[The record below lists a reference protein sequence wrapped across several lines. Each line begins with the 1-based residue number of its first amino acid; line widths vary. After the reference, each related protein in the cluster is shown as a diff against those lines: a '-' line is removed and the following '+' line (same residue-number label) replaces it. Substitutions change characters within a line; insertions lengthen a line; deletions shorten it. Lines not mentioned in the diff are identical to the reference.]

1 MTTVSFRIE
10 ESKKRRID
18 DLASLRERD
27 RSYLIN
33 EALDAYLDLM
43 DWQLAH
49 IEEGVRQ
56 AEAGEF
62 ASEDEVRA
70 AFARWKSNHA

>member
-1 MTTVSFRIE
+1 MATVTARIDEETSDRLNQLAKATDRSRSRLIADALHRYIE
-10 ESKKRRID
+10 EES
-18 DLASLRERD
+18 
-27 RSYLIN
+27 
-33 EALDAYLDLM
+33 
-43 DWQLAH
+43 WQVAA

-70 AFARWKSNHA
+70 SFAAWGLKRA